1 MTLPCDKCGGLCCQ
15 YFCFEIDEP
24 DDFEEFDDIRWYI
37 CHEGVSVHID
47 EDGDW
52 YIQIMN
58 PCNNL
63 DDDNRCKIYEDR
75 PIICRNYGD
84 ECEYIGDDYGYRAE
98 FTTPESVMAYAKK
111 TLGREEFEKQMVKFR
126 AKAEGVGKK
135 AMRAS
140 LVARGLIKGSKK
152 KKSGAKHKK
161 K

>member
-1 MTLPCDKCGGLCCQ
+1 MTLPCDKCDGLCCQ

-24 DDFEEFDDIRWYI
+24 DDFEQFDDIRWYI

-58 PCNNL
+58 RCNNL
-63 DDDNRCKIYEDR
+63 DDENRCMIYEDR

-84 ECEYIGDDYGYRAE
+84 ECEYTGDDYGYQAE
-98 FTTPESVMAYAKK
+98 FTTPESVMDYAKK

-126 AKAEGVGKK
+126 AKAEGVSKK

-140 LVARGLIKGSKK
+140 LVSLGRIKDKKTSGGKGKK
-152 KKSGAKHKK
+152 K
-161 K
+161 